1 MRSPGV
7 FYGTTTM
14 DSMTFL
20 LRFDRWS
27 KVVRSDGTIRIAGDQ
42 AEAQNGLGNWVR
54 ANYSCTVN
62 INTKTVTDAGLG
74 NGRLN

>member
-1 MRSPGV
+1 M
-7 FYGTTTM
+7 F
-14 DSMTFL
+14 FL

-27 KVVRSDGTIRIAGDQ
+27 KLVGNDNTIRIAGDA

-62 INTKTVTDAGLG
+62 IDTKTVMDVTLND
-74 NGRLN
+74 GRLN